1 MSIEQALSD
10 KDPVKEVGFK
20 SFMNLV
26 NQGHLN
32 CAWVEYRSIYLT
44 YLSFKAQDSRTAATR
59 TAEHYQKAISSIYLI
74 IHRFE

>member
-1 MSIEQALSD
+1 MNIEDALSSR
-10 KDPVKEVGFK
+10 DPVKEVGFR

-26 NQGHLN
+26 NQGHLS

-44 YLSFKAQDSRTAATR
+44 YLKFKSSDAKKAAGN
-59 TAEHYQKAISSIYLI
+59 TAEHYQKSISSIYEI